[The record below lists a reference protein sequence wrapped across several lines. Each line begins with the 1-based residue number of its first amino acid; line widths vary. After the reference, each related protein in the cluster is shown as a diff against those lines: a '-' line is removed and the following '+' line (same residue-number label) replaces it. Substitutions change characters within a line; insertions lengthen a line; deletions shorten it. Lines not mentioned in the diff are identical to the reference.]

1 MRPFPR
7 YSGLL
12 LLLSLCAALGAAS
25 LSVAQAQREN
35 PFKPMPKKAQIERV
49 RDYDLQNVEL
59 HLKITPEW
67 RTLSGSVTET
77 LAPLRDD
84 LKTIILDAG
93 KAMTVTNCEI
103 NGANAKFTLKDE
115 VLTITPPAP
124 LKKEQAVAVQITYFV
139 KPSSNETDIT
149 GFIPG
154 LHWVEPNE
162 FELERGL
169 SVWTQGETQDNHQW
183 VPIYDYPN
191 DKTTSETFVEVPQ
204 SWYLVSN
211 GSLEGI
217 TETPSLKTHTFHY
230 KMTQPFAT
238 YLLSL
243 AGGEMDV
250 VTDTW
255 RDKPLIY
262 AVPKGMAE
270 TIAPSFGH
278 TPDMLSFFSDRFG
291 VPYAW
296 PKYAQTCVFDF
307 GGGMENVSATTLVVE
322 ALENGRGRK
331 WDMDSLNSHEL
342 GHQWFGDLITCRDW
356 GNIWLNEGFATFMQM
371 IYFEH
376 SRGKDAYD
384 YERLNAWRSYLNE
397 SRRYKRP
404 IVTPFYPNPGA
415 MFDSHTYPKGGLVI
429 HALRHIMGDDAF
441 FRGMGHYLQKCGYT
455 SVITKDMIAA
465 LEEDSG
471 MKLQAFFDQWVY
483 KPGHPGLKYD
493 WQYDRTGKQ
502 VKLHISQKRDR
513 SDGTPIYVIDLPV
526 SLLGGGHSTQTTI
539 ALNKVEQDFTLP
551 CADAP
556 VSLLL
561 DPGHDYPIEQ
571 IGRVHSGEAEAD
583 LALAP
588 CGMDRLYAANELLK
602 TAAGETR
609 VLAAAATEPGSEAA
623 TEMIRNAAK
632 YRRESARA
640 ALRALLNHR
649 DSNRRAAAILAL
661 GRLPKNAADQATLRG
676 LVNERESYPIVIA
689 AIEALSQQD
698 ADANLPTFRAALA
711 MPSLRDQ
718 IAEST
723 VYAMA
728 RCRKPAAIAILRD
741 VVNPGHSRRLRF
753 AALSSL
759 QSQPGGAARFAPLFA
774 TLVNDEDPQIQ
785 RQMILIL
792 QGQRRIE
799 ILPSLRLL
807 EGSAKDAEVRDT
819 ARAAVKALELEPNSA
834 PRSPMPSAL
843 LPR

>member
-1 MRPFPR
+1 MRLFPR
-7 YSGLL
+7 HFRLL
-12 LLLSLCAALGAAS
+12 TLPFCAALCAAS
-25 LSVAQAQREN
+25 LSASQAQQEN

-49 RDYDLQNVEL
+49 REYDLQNVEL
-59 HLKITPEW
+59 HLSILPEW

-77 LAPLRDD
+77 LASLSDN
-84 LKTIILDAG
+84 LKTITMDAG
-93 KAMTVTNCEI
+93 KAMTVTRCEI
-103 NGANAKFTLKDE
+103 NGASAKFTNEKE
-115 VLTITPPAP
+115 VLTITPSAP
-124 LKKEQAVAVQITYFV
+124 LKKDQAVSVQIAYFV
-139 KPSSNETDIT
+139 KPSSNDTRDIG

-154 LHWVEPNE
+154 IHWVEPDK
-162 FELERGL
+162 FEPERGL

-191 DKTTSETFVEVPQ
+191 DKTTSEAFIEVPQ

-243 AGGEMDV
+243 VGGEMDV
-250 VTDTW
+250 ATDIW

-262 AVPKGMAE
+262 AVPKGMGD

-296 PKYAQTCVFDF
+296 PKYAQTGVWDF
-307 GGGMENVSATTLVVE
+307 GGGMENVSATTLVAE
-322 ALENGRGRK
+322 ALRDTRGAK
-331 WDMDSLNSHEL
+331 GGMDGLNSHEL

-376 SRGKDAYD
+376 SRGKDSYD
-384 YERLNAWRSYLNE
+384 YERFNAWRSYLNE

-404 IVTPFYPNPGA
+404 IVTQFYPNPGA

-441 FRGMGHYLQKCGYT
+441 FKAMGHYLQKCGYT
-455 SVITKDMIAA
+455 SVSTKDMIAA
-465 LEEDSG
+465 LEEGSG
-471 MKLQAFFDQWVY
+471 LKLQAFFDQWVY
-483 KPGHPGLKYD
+483 KPGHPVLKYD
-493 WQYDRTGKQ
+493 WNYDRTAKQ
-502 VKLHISQKRDR
+502 VKLHISQKQDR
-513 SDGTPIYVIDLPV
+513 SDGTPIYAIDLPIGLIVGKTVTV
-526 SLLGGGHSTQTTI
+526 STI
-539 ALNKVEQDFTLP
+539 ALNKLEQDFNLP

-561 DPGHDYPIEQ
+561 DMNHNYPIEQ
-571 IGRVHSGEAEAD
+571 VGRVHSGEAEAD
-583 LALAP
+583 LAFAP
-588 CGMDRLYAANELLK
+588 CGIDRVYAADELLK

-609 VLAAAATEPGSEAA
+609 VLEWAATEPGSGAA
-623 TEMIRNAAK
+623 TEMIRDAAK

-640 ALRALLNHR
+640 ALRALLNHK
-649 DSNRRAAAILAL
+649 DEERRAAAIVAL

-676 LVNERESYPIVIA
+676 LVNDREPYFVVTESLN
-689 AIEALSQQD
+689 ALSEQD
-698 ADANLPTFRAALA
+698 ADANLDTFRAALA

-718 IAEST
+718 IAET
-723 VYAMA
+723 AVYAMA
-728 RCRKPAAIAILRD
+728 RCRKPAAIALLRD
-741 VVNPGHSRRLRF
+741 LVNPGHPRRLRF
-753 AALSSL
+753 AALYSL
-759 QSQPGGAARFAPLFA
+759 QSQPQGVARFAPLIA
-774 TLVNDEDPQIQ
+774 SLVNDEDPRIQ
-785 RQMILIL
+785 RQSILIL
-792 QGQRRIE
+792 QERRRNE

-807 EGSAKDAEVRDT
+807 QGSAKDAEVRDA
-819 ARAAVKALELEPNSA
+819 ARAAVKALEAEPNSA

-843 LPR
+843 LR